1 MLLEDFNNNNFDYDR
16 YMSER
21 TKGLNLESQFFI
33 KQAFNAVNNAVDEG
47 NLERVKL
54 LFLDLLILSKQKEQ
68 MFKQIG
74 KMTMF
79 EKE

>member
-1 MLLEDFNNNNFDYDR
+1 MLLEDFNNGSFDYDQ
-16 YMSER
+16 YMSQR
-21 TKGLNLESQFFI
+21 MQGLNLESQFFV
-33 KQAFNAVNNAVDEG
+33 KQAFNAINIATEEG

-74 KMTMF
+74 KMTF
-79 EKE
+79 KEPK